1 MFFPE
6 ARIRVQVYGCP
17 VDMRQSF
24 DGLIA
29 LTRHALREDPV
40 SGQLFVFFNRRS
52 TLVKVL
58 YWDRPDNAKSAPSMS
73 FTPPPRYDW
82 TWLSRPDP
90 LPADPRSE
98 CFSGWR
104 SGSLVCPDSRV
115 GCASQRRHRSRI
127 DEL

>member
-52 TLVKVL
+52 
-58 YWDRPDNAKSAPSMS
+58 
-73 FTPPPRYDW
+73 
-82 TWLSRPDP
+82 
-90 LPADPRSE
+90 
-98 CFSGWR
+98 
-104 SGSLVCPDSRV
+104 
-115 GCASQRRHRSRI
+115 
-127 DEL
+127 

>member
-17 VDMRQSF
+17 VDLRQSF

-58 YWDRPDNAKSAPSMS
+58 CWDRSGKPHVPSLGSRAVWVAPAL
-73 FTPPPRYDW
+73 PRVAWQSHDS
-82 TWLSRPDP
+82 SRP
-90 LPADPRSE
+90 RK
-98 CFSGWR
+98 R
-104 SGSLVCPDSRV
+104 
-115 GCASQRRHRSRI
+115 
-127 DEL
+127 